1 VGENNMLNQFKSFK
15 LQKGKISQRLL
26 IIITIVMTALIA
38 MGLFFSSKKASSKDA
53 GENEAGQTEEGHSH
67 EENAKGTT
75 KDGAEEA
82 KHSEEEGGE
91 KENTEAI
98 SLTAQQ
104 ITEQGIK
111 LAKVEMGTV
120 IKSASYPAKV
130 MVNTDRQAHVSPAFS
145 GQVVAVNVELGQRV
159 QKGQALA
166 TLVVPDLVD
175 QQANLQVAQ
184 TSLEL
189 ARQDY
194 ERERQLWSQGI
205 SAKQDYQRA
214 YNAYKQA
221 QIQVQATRSR
231 LSAFGASSSS
241 NGRYVLTAPIAGII
255 SKKDLV
261 MGENVQLAS
270 QLFII
275 DQLDQLWLEFIV
287 PSSEF
292 SAIAPNQQ
300 VEFKSLQTG
309 NTFKAQIQSLNSEA
323 DVQTG
328 RLQVRAKV
336 TTQAD
341 VLRPN
346 VLVNVF
352 VTDAQAKTALRV
364 QKKALQQ
371 VEGKPVVF
379 VIESEEKGLVHL
391 KAQPIEVGVSSQDGQ
406 WLEVISG
413 LTEGQKY
420 IAQGSFLLKSEL
432 EKDEAGH
439 GH

>member
-1 VGENNMLNQFKSFK
+1 MNAKQN
-15 LQKGKISQRLL
+15 GKISQSLMIAIL
-26 IIITIVMTALIA
+26 ILITVLVSLAIWL
-38 MGLFFSSKKASSKDA
+38 SSKKTESEGRGYDEGNAEYSDEDSS
-53 GENEAGQTEEGHSH
+53 EEGH
-67 EENAKGTT
+67 
-75 KDGAEEA
+75 AEE
-82 KHSEEEGGE
+82 GE
-91 KENTEAI
+91 I
-98 SLTAQQ
+98 QLTSQQ
-104 ITEQGIK
+104 MVEQGLKVAVASTGLVEK
-111 LAKVEMGTV
+111 LTTLPGKLV
-120 IKSASYPAKV
+120 
-130 MVNTDRQAHVSPAFS
+130 VNTDQQAHISPNFS
-145 GQVVAVNVELGQRV
+145 GYVEQINVALGQSV
-159 QKGQALA
+159 QKGQTLA
-166 TLVVPDLVD
+166 VLIVPELID
-175 QQANLQVAQ
+175 QQANLRMAQVN
-184 TSLEL
+184 LDL
-189 ARQDY
+189 ARKDY
-194 ERERQLWSQGI
+194 QREQQLWSQGV

-214 YNAYKQA
+214 ENAYRQA
-221 QIQVQATRSR
+221 QITVQSSQAR
-231 LSAFGASSSS
+231 LNALGASGNN
-241 NGRYVLTAPIAGII
+241 NGRFLIKAPISGVI
-255 SKKDLV
+255 SQKDIV
-261 MGENVQLAS
+261 VGENVQLAD
-270 QLFII
+270 QLFVIENLK
-275 DQLDQLWLEFIV
+275 DLWLEFNL
-287 PSSEF
+287 
-292 SAIAPNQQ
+292 PNTSNIQLQ
-300 VEFKSLQTG
+300 VGQILNFKTNGSDQNYQAKVQT
-309 NTFKAQIQSLNSEA
+309 LNPEA
-323 DVQTG
+323 DLQTG

>member
-1 VGENNMLNQFKSFK
+1 MNAKQN
-15 LQKGKISQRLL
+15 GKISQSLMIVVL
-26 IIITIVMTALIA
+26 ILITVLVSLAIWL
-38 MGLFFSSKKASSKDA
+38 SSKKTESEGRGYDEGNAEQSDEDSS
-53 GENEAGQTEEGHSH
+53 EEGH
-67 EENAKGTT
+67 
-75 KDGAEEA
+75 AEE
-82 KHSEEEGGE
+82 GE
-91 KENTEAI
+91 I
-98 SLTAQQ
+98 QLTSQQ
-104 ITEQGIK
+104 MVEQGLKVAVASTGLVEK
-111 LAKVEMGTV
+111 LTTLPGKLV
-120 IKSASYPAKV
+120 
-130 MVNTDRQAHVSPAFS
+130 VNTDQQAHISPNFS
-145 GQVVAVNVELGQRV
+145 GYIEQVNVALGQSV
-159 QKGQALA
+159 QKGQTLA
-166 TLVVPDLVD
+166 VLIVPELID
-175 QQANLQVAQ
+175 QQANLRMAQ
-184 TSLEL
+184 ANLDL
-189 ARQDY
+189 ARKDY
-194 ERERQLWSQGI
+194 QREQQLWSQGI

-214 YNAYKQA
+214 ENAYRQA
-221 QIQVQATRSR
+221 QITVQSSQAR
-231 LSAFGASSSS
+231 LNALGASGNN
-241 NGRYVLTAPIAGII
+241 NGRFLIKAPISGVI
-255 SKKDLV
+255 SKKDIV
-261 MGENVQLAS
+261 VGENVQLAD
-270 QLFII
+270 QLFVIENLK
-275 DQLDQLWLEFIV
+275 DLWLEFNL
-287 PSSEF
+287 
-292 SAIAPNQQ
+292 PNTSNIQLQ
-300 VEFKSLQTG
+300 VGQILNFKTNGSDQNYQAKVQT
-309 NTFKAQIQSLNSEA
+309 LNPEA
-323 DVQTG
+323 DLQTG

>member
-1 VGENNMLNQFKSFK
+1 MNAKQN
-15 LQKGKISQRLL
+15 GKISQSLMIVVL
-26 IIITIVMTALIA
+26 ILITVLVSLAIWL
-38 MGLFFSSKKASSKDA
+38 SSKKTESEGRGYDEGNAEYSDEDSS
-53 GENEAGQTEEGHSH
+53 EEGH
-67 EENAKGTT
+67 
-75 KDGAEEA
+75 AEE
-82 KHSEEEGGE
+82 GE
-91 KENTEAI
+91 I
-98 SLTAQQ
+98 QLTSQQ
-104 ITEQGIK
+104 MVEQGLKVAVASTGLVEK
-111 LAKVEMGTV
+111 LTTLPGKLV
-120 IKSASYPAKV
+120 
-130 MVNTDRQAHVSPAFS
+130 VNTDQQAHISPNFS
-145 GQVVAVNVELGQRV
+145 GYIEQVNVALGQSV
-159 QKGQALA
+159 QKGQTLA
-166 TLVVPDLVD
+166 VLIVPELID
-175 QQANLQVAQ
+175 QQANLRMAQ
-184 TSLEL
+184 ANLDL
-189 ARQDY
+189 ARKDY
-194 ERERQLWSQGI
+194 QREQQLWSQGV

-214 YNAYKQA
+214 ENAYRQA
-221 QIQVQATRSR
+221 QITVQSSQAR
-231 LSAFGASSSS
+231 LNALGASGNN
-241 NGRYVLTAPIAGII
+241 NGRFLIKAPISGVI
-255 SKKDLV
+255 SKKDIV
-261 MGENVQLAS
+261 VGENVQLAD
-270 QLFII
+270 QLFVIENLK
-275 DQLDQLWLEFIV
+275 DLWLEFNL
-287 PSSEF
+287 
-292 SAIAPNQQ
+292 PNTSNIQLQ
-300 VEFKSLQTG
+300 VGQILNFKTNGSDQNYQAKVQT
-309 NTFKAQIQSLNSEA
+309 LNPEA
-323 DVQTG
+323 DLQTG